1 MMSIN
6 NNFAQQLANFC
17 AEWQANVELSVESNM
32 QKFQYIPDAK
42 KLQQFF
48 TDYQQITEGIEQE
61 KAEGKYINVWQ
72 IANIGQNEV
81 RNSKVLRWF
90 LDMYADHGQG
100 KAFLNALFESIH
112 LSSSLPTLTQ
122 YRTTAESHPLGEI
135 SERVDIE
142 IEAENLLVFIEV
154 KINAIEGDKQ
164 LERYLDNARIKAG
177 NRTFVVIYL
186 TRDGLLPINYRN
198 RQDIIGLSWKK
209 LATAFTQYIRRINQ
223 QVSQHKGIWLAEQ
236 FIQHILT
243 F

>member
-154 KINAIEGDKQ
+154 KI
-164 LERYLDNARIKAG
+164 KAG

>member
-1 MMSIN
+1 
-6 NNFAQQLANFC
+6 
-17 AEWQANVELSVESNM
+17 
-32 QKFQYIPDAK
+32 
-42 KLQQFF
+42 
-48 TDYQQITEGIEQE
+48 
-61 KAEGKYINVWQ
+61 
-72 IANIGQNEV
+72 
-81 RNSKVLRWF
+81 
-90 LDMYADHGQG
+90 MYADHGQG

-122 YRTTAESHPLGEI
+122 YRTTAENHPLGEI

-154 KINAIEGDKQ
+154 KINAIEGEKQ

-198 RQDIIGLSWKK
+198 RQDIIGLSWKR
-209 LATAFTQYIRRINQ
+209 LATAFTQYTRRTNQ